1 MITLGPVTAVAIGDA
16 YGAQYEYRKG
26 RYEDYAATNTG
37 EFLGDHPTHTDFK
50 AGHYTDDTQ
59 MSIAI
64 AELLLQAAKD
74 GQLPTAPFIAQHFL
88 DCYMRDIHAGY
99 SKGMAAAMEKA
110 YRSDIPLEIVCAQFG
125 KSQKSGAAMRATPIG
140 LLPNPLYMRGF
151 ARKQGEVTHMG
162 TALRAAEAT
171 AFAAQYMLYKL
182 GPREHLL
189 TFITN
194 KMQEMKWMT
203 PWSGKVGSLGMESTR
218 AALTAV
224 VQATSLR
231 DLLIRCVAFTGDV
244 DTVAAIA
251 MGAAWAYEDLP
262 NDLPDSLWEGLENG
276 PYGREYLKKLDEH
289 LLATFPVPAVA
300 HLAA

>member
-37 EFLGDHPTHTDFK
+37 EFLGGHPTHTDFK
-50 AGHYTDDTQ
+50 IGHYTDDTQ

-64 AELLLQAAKD
+64 AELLLQAVKD
-74 GQLPTAPFIAQHFL
+74 EQLPTVPFIAQHFL

-140 LLPNPLYMRGF
+140 LLSNTKMVKSF
-151 ARKQGEVTHMG
+151 ANLQGTVTHEG
-162 TALRAAEAT
+162 SALKAAEA
-171 AFAAQYMLYKL
+171 AALAAHYMLYKL
-182 GPREHLL
+182 GPRENLP
-189 TFITN
+189 TFITSR
-194 KMQEMKWMT
+194 MQDMVWME
-203 PWSGKVGSLGMESTR
+203 PWTRKVGSPGMESTR

-289 LLATFPVPAVA
+289 LLATFPVPAVTN
-300 HLAA
+300 LAA